1 MNPSTGSTSSLI
13 KTPIEF
19 RSEPFRLRLYGA
31 VETCDRPLFAFDIAV
46 KLRDAAA
53 LLLDSVR
60 QLVVIAHRLLVLR
73 HVEMLAVAVHE
84 PSLDA
89 VCGCGLFQ
97 FTHHQVLQIG
107 KALEVQR
114 LKRLCHGHL
123 FFKPARVAIA
133 IWNPGHVTVPRSV
146 RLVEVQHDL
155 EPVDSSIGLF
165 FDAGNGF
172 LENLLRRLVIEF
184 FAKRVTVSK
193 LEDVL
198 VARLRDVRAA
208 LLVAIDLCGICASS
222 PFDFRVVV
230 GDASLA
236 VAFCSLLGVV
246 VAQRFSENAVVG
258 FPDRLIPNREIE
270 AAQFRVNVRELRPI
284 CQVRVV
290 PRVVGTG

>member
-1 MNPSTGSTSSLI
+1 M
-13 KTPIEF
+13 
-19 RSEPFRLRLYGA
+19 
-31 VETCDRPLFAFDIAV
+31 
-46 KLRDAAA
+46 
-53 LLLDSVR
+53 
-60 QLVVIAHRLLVLR
+60 
-73 HVEMLAVAVHE
+73 
-84 PSLDA
+84 
-89 VCGCGLFQ
+89 
-97 FTHHQVLQIG
+97 
-107 KALEVQR
+107 
-114 LKRLCHGHL
+114 
-123 FFKPARVAIA
+123 
-133 IWNPGHVTVPRSV
+133 
-146 RLVEVQHDL
+146 

-208 LLVAIDLCGICASS
+208 LLVAIDLCGICAPS

-258 FPDRLIPNREIE
+258 FPDRLIPNRELE
-270 AAQFRVNVRELRPI
+270 AALFRVNVR
-284 CQVRVV
+284 
-290 PRVVGTG
+290 